1 MKYYESSF
9 EDYINAID
17 LYNLHSEIKIPEE
30 KLNIIF
36 YGPCGTGKYSQ
47 VLNYIKQFSNTNL
60 KYEKK
65 ISVYTEKQNYNFHI
79 SDVHYEVDMSL
90 LGCYSKILWHEIFYQ
105 IIDII
110 SIKNDKFGF
119 IICKNFH
126 YIHNELLEIFYS
138 YIQHYSNINSLIKI
152 YFIIITENIS
162 FIPNNILNSFQII
175 NVKRPCRS
183 DYKNI
188 SLKNKQLSNFIMN
201 NGNDKL
207 YEFKKQI
214 NNLNKNNISNFDAIF
229 NKIDMSDITNTKEL
243 KSFYNLNIN
252 NIPADIF
259 NVVCDNIIEE
269 LKNINFL
276 KLRESIYEI
285 FIYNLD
291 TAECIWYIIYY
302 FIDSNYI
309 KDENISD
316 ILNKCNEILL
326 YYNNNYRPI
335 YHIENILLYIADKI
349 TNE

>member
-1 MKYYESSF
+1 MKYYETSF

-17 LYNLHSEIKIPEE
+17 LYNLHTEINPPKE

-36 YGPCGTGKYSQ
+36 YGPCGSGKYSQ
-47 VLNYIKQFSNTNL
+47 VLNYIRDFSNTNL

-65 ISVYTEKQNYNFHI
+65 ITVYTEKQSYNFHI
-79 SDVHYEVDMSL
+79 SDIHYEIDMSL
-90 LGCYSKILWHEIFYQ
+90 LGCYSKMLWHEIFYQ

-119 IICKNFH
+119 IVCKNFH

-138 YIQHYSNINSLIKI
+138 YIQQYSNINSLIKI
-152 YFIIITENIS
+152 NFIIITENIS
-162 FIPNNILNSFQII
+162 FIPNNILNSFHIVNI
-175 NVKRPCRS
+175 KRPEQSEYR
-183 DYKNI
+183 KI
-188 SLKNKQLSNFIMN
+188 SIKNKPLSNFIIN

-207 YEFKKQI
+207 YDFKKQI
-214 NNLNKNNISNFDAIF
+214 NNLNNNNITNFDSIL
-229 NKIDMSDITNTKEL
+229 NKINMSEITNAKEL
-243 KSFYNLNIN
+243 KSFYNINNN

-259 NVVCDNIIEE
+259 NIICDNIIKE
-269 LKNINFL
+269 LKNVSFL

-291 TAECIWYIIYY
+291 SAECIWYILYY
-302 FIDSNYI
+302 FIDNNYI
-309 KDENISD
+309 NYDDISD

-326 YYNNNYRPI
+326 YFNNNYRPI

-349 TNE
+349 EI

>member
-1 MKYYESSF
+1 
-9 EDYINAID
+9 
-17 LYNLHSEIKIPEE
+17 
-30 KLNIIF
+30 
-36 YGPCGTGKYSQ
+36 
-47 VLNYIKQFSNTNL
+47 
-60 KYEKK
+60 
-65 ISVYTEKQNYNFHI
+65 
-79 SDVHYEVDMSL
+79 
-90 LGCYSKILWHEIFYQ
+90 
-105 IIDII
+105 
-110 SIKNDKFGF
+110 
-119 IICKNFH
+119 
-126 YIHNELLEIFYS
+126 
-138 YIQHYSNINSLIKI
+138 
-152 YFIIITENIS
+152 
-162 FIPNNILNSFQII
+162 
-175 NVKRPCRS
+175 
-183 DYKNI
+183 
-188 SLKNKQLSNFIMN
+188 MN

-214 NNLNKNNISNFDAIF
+214 NNLNKNNISNFDSIF